1 MISREHLEQISRS
14 MNLTSYQ
21 LYILE
26 MNIDKYDFHRLIKHG
41 DFLYA
46 PYKIHFSRNFK
57 DAIKEIIF
65 GRRAD
70 LIGPDRL
77 LVFNKR
83 GIKMRSDG
91 SYR

>member
-1 MISREHLEQISRS
+1 MKKCDRLEQISRT
-14 MNLTSYQ
+14 MCLTSYQ

-26 MNIDKYDFHRLIKHG
+26 MNIDKYDFRRLVKYG

-46 PYKIHFSRNFK
+46 PYKVHFSSNFK

-83 GIKMRSDG
+83 GIKIRRDG